1 VENNAHRAGA
11 VGAGA
16 DALFDVPAYGDH
28 VVRTEAGTQRRAGAG
43 DGNGVVLGEDDAR
56 RVFHEPRR
64 QDRQPMVGRA
74 VDVDDVEPF
83 RPQQGAQCAQGSGKL
98 VEARRIVLRMR
109 RDAGHL
115 RGERVQ
121 GAGGRRRHGDAE
133 LPRQA
138 RGQPGDIDRV
148 SADVRAGVEI
158 RVEDLHGRGRR
169 GGPSPTIR
177 AAACRSAVR
186 PLTNPSA
193 RAARRPALPG
203 GQGRWS
209 MLRAAQKHI
218 LETRTNAQSARF
230 PRFVRPPRPGGR
242 RRGPG
247 RDPVLPGAGR
257 RAGHR
262 LPHQAAALR
271 GAVPARRPAR
281 FHRPPAGRESAR
293 LAGPAHHRREPFRGG
308 RQQRRRPGGA
318 AAPDGYTLVMGAVAT
333 HAINPWLFAN
343 LPYDPIKDFA
353 PVTIV
358 AAVPNVLV
366 MNVDFAK
373 KNGIESLADLIAY
386 AKKNPDRLNYGS
398 GGNGSAGH
406 LAGEL
411 LKARAGIKAVHIP
424 YQGASPAQ
432 LALLGGQSDFMFD
445 NLASAAPLIKDG
457 KVKALAV
464 TTLQRSSLLA
474 DVPTMDEAGVKG
486 FDLGT
491 WFGVFTTGGTPA
503 AVVAKLNKAYADALR
518 QPDVRQ
524 RLLAMGSE
532 AEPMT
537 PEAFAAFVK
546 NEKNKYQEVVKLSG
560 ASLN

>member
-1 VENNAHRAGA
+1 MRNPLSCPVSPVRRTLVGGAVALAATLSCLAPAAAQGTDFPTKPLRFVVPYPPGGPLDSTARLLAEKVRASLGQPIIVENR
-11 VGAGA
+11 
-16 DALFDVPAYGDH
+16 
-28 VVRTEAGTQRRAGAG
+28 
-43 DGNGVVLGEDDAR
+43 
-56 RVFHEPRR
+56 
-64 QDRQPMVGRA
+64 
-74 VDVDDVEPF
+74 
-83 RPQQGAQCAQGSGKL
+83 S
-98 VEARRIVLRMR
+98 
-109 RDAGHL
+109 
-115 RGERVQ
+115 
-121 GAGGRRRHGDAE
+121 GAGGNIG
-133 LPRQA
+133 
-138 RGQPGDIDRV
+138 
-148 SADVRAGVEI
+148 ADLVA
-158 RVEDLHGRGRR
+158 
-169 GGPSPTIR
+169 
-177 AAACRSAVR
+177 
-186 PLTNPSA
+186 
-193 RAARRPALPG
+193 
-203 GQGRWS
+203 
-209 MLRAAQKHI
+209 K
-218 LETRTNAQSARF
+218 
-230 PRFVRPPRPGGR
+230 
-242 RRGPG
+242 
-247 RDPVLPGAGR
+247 
-257 RAGHR
+257 
-262 LPHQAAALR
+262 
-271 GAVPARRPAR
+271 
-281 FHRPPAGRESAR
+281 
-293 LAGPAHHRREPFRGG
+293 
-308 RQQRRRPGGA
+308 

-503 AVVAKLNKAYADALR
+503 TVVAKLNQAYAEALR

-537 PEAFAAFVK
+537 AEAFAAFVK
-546 NEKNKYQEVVKLSG
+546 KEKDKYQEIVKLSG

>member
-1 VENNAHRAGA
+1 MRNPQHSPVSSTRRALVRGAVALAAAWSCAAPAAAQSTDFPTKPLRFVVPYPPGGPLDSTARLLAEKVRASLGQPIIVENR
-11 VGAGA
+11 
-16 DALFDVPAYGDH
+16 
-28 VVRTEAGTQRRAGAG
+28 
-43 DGNGVVLGEDDAR
+43 
-56 RVFHEPRR
+56 
-64 QDRQPMVGRA
+64 
-74 VDVDDVEPF
+74 
-83 RPQQGAQCAQGSGKL
+83 S
-98 VEARRIVLRMR
+98 
-109 RDAGHL
+109 
-115 RGERVQ
+115 
-121 GAGGRRRHGDAE
+121 GAGGNIG
-133 LPRQA
+133 
-138 RGQPGDIDRV
+138 
-148 SADVRAGVEI
+148 ADLVA
-158 RVEDLHGRGRR
+158 
-169 GGPSPTIR
+169 
-177 AAACRSAVR
+177 
-186 PLTNPSA
+186 
-193 RAARRPALPG
+193 
-203 GQGRWS
+203 
-209 MLRAAQKHI
+209 K
-218 LETRTNAQSARF
+218 
-230 PRFVRPPRPGGR
+230 
-242 RRGPG
+242 
-247 RDPVLPGAGR
+247 
-257 RAGHR
+257 
-262 LPHQAAALR
+262 
-271 GAVPARRPAR
+271 
-281 FHRPPAGRESAR
+281 
-293 LAGPAHHRREPFRGG
+293 
-308 RQQRRRPGGA
+308 

-373 KNGIESLADLIAY
+373 KNNIDSLADLLAY
-386 AKKNPDRLNYGS
+386 AKQNPGRLNYGS

-411 LKARAGIKAVHIP
+411 LKARAGIDAVHVP

-445 NLASAAPLIKDG
+445 NLAASAPLIKDG

-464 TTLQRSSLLA
+464 TTLKRSSLLA

-503 AVVAKLNKAYADALR
+503 AVVAKLNQAYSDALR

-546 NEKNKYQEVVKLSG
+546 NEKNKYQEIVKLSG